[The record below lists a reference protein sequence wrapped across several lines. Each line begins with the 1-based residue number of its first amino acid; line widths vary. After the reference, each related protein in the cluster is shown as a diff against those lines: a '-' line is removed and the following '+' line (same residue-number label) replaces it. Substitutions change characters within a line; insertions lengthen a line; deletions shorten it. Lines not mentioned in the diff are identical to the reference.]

1 MRASR
6 LSISILCVLI
16 SACGAA
22 RPIKYYTLEIPSAPP
37 SPAGT
42 GFAVSLQ
49 VGNIEDVARKKLHPW
64 QLSIL
69 KTS

>member
-22 RPIKYYTLEIPSAPP
+22 RPIKYYKLEIPSPPP

-42 GFAVSLQ
+42 GSAVSLQ
-49 VGNIEDVARKKLHPW
+49 VGISRRLRSCVMAGFSIRLARMK
-64 QLSIL
+64 
-69 KTS
+69 

>member
-22 RPIKYYTLEIPSAPP
+22 RPIKYYKLEIPSPPP

-42 GFAVSLQ
+42 GFASRFRSAISRRLRSCVMAGFSIRL
-49 VGNIEDVARKKLHPW
+49 ARMK
-64 QLSIL
+64 
-69 KTS
+69 

>member
-22 RPIKYYTLEIPSAPP
+22 RPIKYYKLEIPSAPP
-37 SPAGT
+37 SPAVL
-42 GFAVSLQ
+42 VSPSRFRSAISRMSSAKNFIR
-49 VGNIEDVARKKLHPW
+49 GNCPY
-64 QLSIL
+64 
-69 KTS
+69 